1 MLERILTTWSFYPS
15 VLCGAL
21 GLVVLYL
28 AVTRLPP
35 PRQFFWF
42 LLGTATLILALVSP
56 LDILSDTYLFS
67 AHMIQHLLLVLIIPP
82 LLLIGLPPDATRSLL
97 QRPLPARVEGVLGK
111 PLVAWL
117 LAIGTLWVWHLPIL
131 YDATLDN
138 NGIHILEHMC
148 FLVTGV
154 IFWWPLVGP
163 AASRA
168 LNTFYALGY
177 LFAAAL
183 ANSLLGI
190 ILTFAP
196 NLIYTR
202 YQNPNDVLGIL
213 PLLRNTWGLSPIADQ
228 QLGGVFMWVGGGIIF
243 LTAMLGVLARWYASP
258 EKTEERTG
266 QLFALSLPTNKEK
279 SA

>member
-1 MLERILTTWSFYPS
+1 MLEKILTSWSFYPS
-15 VLCGAL
+15 VLGGAF

-28 AVTRLPP
+28 AVTRLHP

-42 LLGTATLILALVSP
+42 LLGTVTLILALVSP

-111 PLVAWL
+111 PPVAWL
-117 LAIGTLWVWHLPIL
+117 LAVGTLWGWHLPVF

-138 NGIHILEHMC
+138 QGLHILEHMC
-148 FLVTGV
+148 FLVTGF

-168 LNTFYALGY
+168 LNTFYALVY
-177 LFAAAL
+177 LFSAAL

-196 NLIYTR
+196 HLIYSR
-202 YQNPNDVLGIL
+202 YQNPDDVLGIL
-213 PLLRNTWGLSPIADQ
+213 PLLRDTWGLSPIADQ
-228 QLGGVFMWVGGGIIF
+228 QLGGLFMWVGGGIIF
-243 LTAMLGVLARWYASP
+243 LTAMLGVLIRWYSSP
-258 EKTEERTG
+258 EQAAERTG
-266 QLFALSLPTNKEK
+266 QLLALSLPTNKE
-279 SA
+279 